1 MLLSKQIGERL
12 YYLISIL
19 DGIIEDHDYVAVLFT
34 GLCADDEDKDRCHK
48 VVENLERIDTYLDE
62 HGIVFVMT
70 PQLEKARQLW
80 LSRFPGTYYTVN
92 SVNCSK

>member
-1 MLLSKQIGERL
+1 MEDRVAERL
-12 YYLISIL
+12 YYLTYIL

-48 VVENLERIDTYLDE
+48 VVVNLERIDTYLDE
-62 HGIVFVMT
+62 LGIVFVMT

-80 LSRFPGTYYTVN
+80 LSRFPGTYYTLQ
-92 SVNCSK
+92 